1 MRPFKVGLDVHGV
14 IDTFPNDFKRL
25 SNALLDAGHEVHIVT
40 GLKYDGH
47 IQEEL
52 EKAGIRY
59 SHYFSIVDQLESDGV
74 EIKWEN
80 GLPWAPDKPWNEAK
94 SKYCE
99 AVHIDLMIDDS
110 YVYRDTFH
118 DISTVFLHL
127 INKNRKRFKV
137 REDDDVDLLEAQLL
151 KTVTDVEVL
160 LSKHEAENT
169 IEIGASTVRDLI
181 GTIKE
186 QQKFINQVKGK

>member
-1 MRPFKVGLDVHGV
+1 MRSFKVGIDVHGV

-52 EKAGIRY
+52 DKAGIRY
-59 SHYFSIVDQLESDGV
+59 SHYFSIVDQLESDGID
-74 EIKWEN
+74 IKWVD
-80 GLPWAPDKPWNEAK
+80 GLPWAPDKEWNEAK
-94 SKYCE
+94 AKYCE
-99 AVHIDLMIDDS
+99 SVHMDLMIDDS

-127 INKNRKRFKV
+127 INKNRKVFKT
-137 REDDDVDLLEAQLL
+137 RDDGTDMLEAQLL
-151 KTVTDVEVL
+151 KTVTDVEAL
-160 LSKHEAENT
+160 LSKHEAKNT
-169 IEIGASTVRDLI
+169 IEIGTSTVRDLI